1 MYIVYTYLQS
11 KIQYILIKLSY
22 NTEDKYKANLGI
34 SSANISNYTYCIL
47 NILFIIS
54 NPTNRIKNI
63 FRD

>member
-34 SSANISNYTYCIL
+34 SSANISNCTYILYTKDIIH
-47 NILFIIS
+47 NIKSYKS
-54 NPTNRIKNI
+54 N
-63 FRD
+63 